1 MLSKVYVELVR
12 AKARGVS
19 LFVVTVISL
28 FFVSACSPVKVG
40 EYQNVSP
47 RFDIPSFFDGRLMA
61 YGIVKNRSGK
71 MIRHFTASIE
81 ASWENGVGT
90 LDERFTFNDGEEQRR
105 VWTLKKQGESYIGT
119 AGDVVGEAKL
129 ANAGNALFLKYV
141 LQVPYKGSTIDVTVD
156 DRMYLVSPKVLINE
170 SAMSKFGFDVGEVV
184 LTIVKE

>member
-1 MLSKVYVELVR
+1 MLENIHSMKRSVCGVLFLVL
-12 AKARGVS
+12 AITPL
-19 LFVVTVISL
+19 LFVSG
-28 FFVSACSPVKVG
+28 CSPVKV
-40 EYQNVSP
+40 EDYQDVSP
-47 RFDIPSFFDGRLMA
+47 AFDIPSFFDGRLMA

-71 MIRHFTASIE
+71 MIRHFTAAID

-105 VWTLKKQGESYIGT
+105 VWTLKKQGAHYIGT

-129 ANAGNALFLKYV
+129 THAGNALFLKYV

-156 DRMYLVSPKVLINE
+156 DRMYLVNPKVLINE